1 MNQIKVAIVEDEE
14 KATQDLRDALNRFSK
29 ENDIFFQ
36 VETYKEG
43 LTFLD
48 EKKEIDLIFMD
59 IEMPHMNGI
68 DVAKKLREK
77 DEKVALIFVTNMVQ
91 YAIRGYEVDAIDY
104 VLKPLKYARFS
115 ALMKKTLRIIDK
127 TNEAQ
132 LVLKTNGGIRKIYFS
147 SILYIEI
154 QDHLLIYH
162 TEHGDIETWGTIS
175 GAEENLPKEEF
186 CRCSHSMIVN
196 FRHIQ
201 EIDKDTIIMK
211 NVSKP
216 IAISHSKKKDFS
228 LRFHNY
234 LGMK

>member
-1 MNQIKVAIVEDEE
+1 MSQIKVAIVEDEE
-14 KATQDLRDALNRFSK
+14 KATQDLKDALNRFSK

-48 EKKEIDLIFMD
+48 EKKDIDLIFMD

-132 LVLKTNGGIRKIYFS
+132 LVLKTTGGIRKIYFS

-162 TEHGDIETWGTIS
+162 TEQGDIETWGTIS

-201 EIDKDTIIMK
+201 EIDKDSIIMK

-216 IAISHSKKKDFS
+216 ITISHSKKKDFS
-228 LRFHNY
+228 SRFHNY

>member
-162 TEHGDIETWGTIS
+162 TEQGDIETWGTIS

-201 EIDKDTIIMK
+201 EIDKDTITMK